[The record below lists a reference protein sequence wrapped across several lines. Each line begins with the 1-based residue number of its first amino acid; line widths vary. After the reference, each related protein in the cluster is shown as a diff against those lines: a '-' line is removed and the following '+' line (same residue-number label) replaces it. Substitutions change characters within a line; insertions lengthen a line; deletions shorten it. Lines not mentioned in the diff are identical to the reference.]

1 VALAFVVL
9 LKLASTPA
17 RADLIWGVNGHP
29 FTAYPGVGLE
39 TQLKYVKDLGM
50 TSYRVNVS
58 SLTQAPALRQLV
70 DLARPRGIDILPVIT
85 PPLDL
90 ENSSAKDLY
99 KWAHAYAVYFVS
111 RFKED
116 IRVWEL
122 GNELENYA
130 IIKACEMRDNG
141 EQYNCDWGPAGGVS
155 PLDYY
160 GPRWKKVSAVL
171 KGLSDGTKS
180 VDPAI
185 RKAIGTAGW
194 GHVGAFER
202 MREDGIEWDISVWHM
217 YGQDP
222 EWAFK
227 KLAEY
232 GKPIWVTEFNHPS
245 GSQNGVVDQAKG
257 LQRWMERLRE
267 LEDEYDVEA
276 AHIYE
281 LLDETYW
288 APGFE
293 SVMGLVYLEK
303 DDRSD
308 WRADGPKPAYCV
320 VKTLLRGGYR
330 MPASAPQNERASTQ
344 PAASP
349 RRRCNLC
356 LFDYRDPSTSNKVK
370 YSYCLILG
378 RDADGGG
385 VQSWASE
392 LAGGHPVRNM
402 LLGMMQSEEFQSSYK
417 ITEITDLEYVTL
429 VYRLLLDRDPD
440 RQGNADY
447 VRSLKEGTMSRTD
460 LAEVIINSDEFA
472 LKHRLLFRKPEGSEA
487 TDAKA
492 GQ

>member
-1 VALAFVVL
+1 MSA
-9 LKLASTPA
+9 PA
-17 RADLIWGVNGHP
+17 QADLIWGVNGHP
-29 FTAYPGVGLE
+29 FTAYPGVGFE
-39 TQLKYVKDLGM
+39 EQLDYVEDLGM

-58 SLTQAPALRQLV
+58 SITQAPALRRLV
-70 DLARPRGIDILPVIT
+70 DLAKPRGIDILPVLT

-90 ENSSAKDLY
+90 ENSSVEDLY
-99 KWAHAYAVYFVS
+99 KWAHAYAVYLVS
-111 RFKED
+111 RFKDD

-141 EQYNCDWGPAGGVS
+141 EKYNCDWGPAGGVS

-171 KGLSDGTKS
+171 KGLSEGTKS
-180 VDPAI
+180 VDPTI

-202 MREDGIEWDISVWHM
+202 IHDDGIEWDISVWHM

-245 GSQNGVVDQAKG
+245 GSQDGVVDQAKG
-257 LQRWMERLRE
+257 LKRWMERLRE
-267 LEDEYDVEA
+267 LEDPYNVEA

-288 APGFE
+288 APSFE

-303 DDRSD
+303 DDRNN
-308 WRADGPKPAYCV
+308 WRAAGDKPAYCA
-320 VKTLLRGGYR
+320 VKALLGGGYR
-330 MPASAPQNERASTQ
+330 MPVSAPQSEGSAGKNR
-344 PAASP
+344 PGVSP
-349 RRRCNLC
+349 RRECNLC
-356 LFDYRDPSTSNKVK
+356 LFDYRDASARNKIR

-385 VQSWASE
+385 VQSWSSE
-392 LAGGHPVRNM
+392 LSGGHPVRSM
-402 LLGMMQSEEFQSSYK
+402 LLGMMQSEEFRSSHK
-417 ITEITDLEYVTL
+417 INEITDPEYVTL
-429 VYRLLLDRDPD
+429 VYRLLLNRDPD
-440 RQGNADY
+440 GQGLADY
-447 VRSLKEGTMSRTD
+447 AKALERGALSRSDVAR
-460 LAEVIINSDEFA
+460 AIIGSPEFHQQH
-472 LKHRLLFRKPEGSEA
+472 KLLFRDGEQQPNSEIRS
-487 TDAKA
+487 T
-492 GQ
+492 Q